1 MLYVKLKRKE
11 KDIKELQDL
20 GVVAPTW
27 LRNLEIFEYFSD
39 LDEKL
44 CVYCKYELTAEVF
57 GLSSETVKKIVSKMK
72 K

>member
-27 LRNLEIFEYFSD
+27 LRDLEIFEYFSD

-44 CVYCKYELTAEVF
+44 CAYCKYELTAEVF